1 MNQTYIDLGQRNF
14 GRTVECRECGFI
26 YAEGEANDEAAHRK
40 HHKQALQAVCV
51 RSVLAEL
58 HVVGEREDGDRIVAL
73 RDTDGAEALRKIA
86 QAKARLDAE
95 LGSTPALADQG
106 LCAMMLLEAYT
117 GRLRGF
123 ALVEPRE
130 CAHRAV
136 PPELDDGARGAED
149 ASAGALCHDGT
160 TAAAMAGISHIWTDP
175 RDRRRGVARALLD
188 AARKHFATGFEL
200 PRSQLAFSQP
210 TALGRC
216 LAAAYS
222 GTERFLVYG

>member
-95 LGSTPALADQG
+95 LGSTPALA
-106 LCAMMLLEAYT
+106 
-117 GRLRGF
+117 
-123 ALVEPRE
+123 
-130 CAHRAV
+130 
-136 PPELDDGARGAED
+136 
-149 ASAGALCHDGT
+149 
-160 TAAAMAGISHIWTDP
+160 AAFLFPMS
-175 RDRRRGVARALLD
+175 RALTPLLQRTKHGP
-188 AARKHFATGFEL
+188 ARKFCVF
-200 PRSQLAFSQP
+200 
-210 TALGRC
+210 
-216 LAAAYS
+216 
-222 GTERFLVYG
+222 